1 MTLDRRSFLT
11 RTSALAVSTAF
22 GSTLLGA
29 AGGPAHAAPPG
40 RGKGRPGAG
49 YGPLRPQAPRGGG
62 PAYFAIPA
70 GFTYSIHG
78 VTGTPM
84 QDGQPH
90 PHQLDGAAAFGL
102 ANGNV
107 AYLRNSED
115 RQQAG
120 MPAPF
125 SITERTNA
133 YDDKAFGGVTVL
145 EFDRAG
151 RVVRD
156 DVLLTGTTVNC
167 AGGITMVSGVEGWL
181 TCEETTVGPLRG
193 FDRKHGYCFF
203 VPAEATGAVAA
214 EPFTQ
219 MGRFSHEATAQDD
232 AGVVYLTE
240 DAGDTSGFYRYVPD
254 DASLQT
260 GTLQMLAV
268 RGRPKFDAFEGQQ
281 QGATF
286 SVEWVDI
293 ANPDPDL
300 EGGAPRTSTQ
310 GRDQGAAWF
319 NRLEGIWFGQD
330 AVSFASTS
338 GGRVDTV
345 DGKRVGRGQV
355 WTYDVAAETLT
366 MVFES
371 TGSDVLDS
379 PDNLLVTPRGGILL
393 CEDDAS
399 RDGDTHP
406 LAPGITDVNRLIGL
420 SAEAEPFEFLVN
432 RFNDAE
438 LAGAAFS
445 PDGKTLF
452 FNVFGDRTAGQ
463 GFTVAMKGPWS
474 SGPL

>member
-11 RTSALAVSTAF
+11 RTSAVAVSTAF

-29 AGGPAHAAPPG
+29 VSGPAHAAPPKP
-40 RGKGRPGAG
+40 GKGRPGAG

-62 PAYFAIPA
+62 PEYFAIPA

-90 PHQLDGAAAFGL
+90 PHQLDGSAAFAL

-115 RQQAG
+115 REPAG
-120 MPAPF
+120 VPGAF

-133 YDDKAFGGVTVL
+133 YDEAAYGGVTVL

-167 AGGITMVSGVEGWL
+167 AGGITQVSGVEGWL
-181 TCEETTVGPLRG
+181 TCEETTRG
-193 FDRKHGYCFF
+193 SSEGFLKKHGYCFF
-203 VPAEATGAVAA
+203 VPADASGPVAA

-219 MGRFSHEATAQDD
+219 MGRFSHEATAQDQD
-232 AGVVYLTE
+232 GVVYLTE
-240 DAGDTSGFYRYVPD
+240 DNRSTSGFYRYVPD
-254 DASLQT
+254 DASLRT

-268 RGRPKFDAFEGQQ
+268 QGQPMFNAFAAQQ
-281 QGATF
+281 QGASFPVT
-286 SVEWVDI
+286 WVDI
-293 ANPDPDL
+293 ADPDPDL
-300 EGGAPRTSTQ
+300 EGGAPRTTDQ
-310 GRDQGAAWF
+310 GRALGAAWF
-319 NRLEGIWFGQD
+319 NRLEGIWFGED

-338 GGRVDTV
+338 GG
-345 DGKRVGRGQV
+345 GAQRGQV

-432 RFNDAE
+432 RFNDTE

-445 PDGKTLF
+445 PDGKTLY
-452 FNVFGDRTAGQ
+452 FNVFGNRTAGQ